1 MKKFCESLREHAKSI
16 IGFENQKTLSLT
28 KEELRSHQDAF
39 KSINYWKV
47 RDHCLCKGKY
57 RGTAHSICNLKFN
70 VSNEFPVAFHDSS
83 NYDYHFII
91 KELANKFEGKFECL
105 RENTKKYKTLSF
117 RSCKMFF
124 SSWISTSSSFKKKT
138 EVKLKLICHNAWKRH

>member
-1 MKKFCESLREHAKSI
+1 MTSEKNNILEFNQYMKSDKMSYI
-16 IGFENQKTLSLT
+16 IYADIEEEEALMTLN
-28 KEELRSHQDAF
+28 QDAF

-138 EVKLKLICHNAWKRH
+138 EVKLKLICHNA